1 MITYPLLIP
10 GSPGSFDAQQY
21 PPVTVPPGPSRANL
35 KKFDPIAEHIGEFD
49 GSAQEQQ
56 WQNNWWELD
65 LEWPEIT
72 WAQYAQ
78 LDAFSGAL
86 HGKLGTFVF
95 SPPLAAGPQGLGLLA
110 GTPAATGADASGSNL
125 LHTNSWLPNQSGI
138 LLPGDFLG
146 MPPNALTIEAA
157 EISNGYASIQGT
169 GEVPSWLVLG
179 GNVYVSGTGICDG
192 GPFPIIG
199 FVDLEPGWIITFVFA
214 SGNNPQYA
222 YQGTVGEAQ
231 GATGLIPRLYQYVNP
246 NPLDSDGGGNAV
258 LDIFPNIR
266 EAPLPGALLQLV
278 NPLGTFRLADNRR
291 EAPAK
296 QTKTLTFQMKC
307 REAI

>member
-35 KKFDPIAEHIGEFD
+35 KKYDPIAEHIGEFD

-65 LEWPEIT
+65 LEWPEMT

-86 HGKLGTFVF
+86 KGKLGSFVW
-95 SPPLAAGPQGLGLLA
+95 SPPLAAGSQGLGLLA
-110 GTPAATGADASGSNL
+110 GTPTATGADAAGSNL

-138 LLPGDFLG
+138 LLPGDFFG
-146 MPPNALTIEAA
+146 IPPNSLAIAVCETADGFASLEGYGELPPWLAA
-157 EISNGYASIQGT
+157 GAT
-169 GEVPSWLVLG
+169 VWT
-179 GNVYVSGTGICDG
+179 SGTGICDG
-192 GPFPIIG
+192 GPFTVLGCIN
-199 FVDLEPGWIITFVFA
+199 LEPGWIITYAFA
-214 SGNNPQYA
+214 SGNTPIYA
-222 YQGTVGEAQ
+222 YQGTLGEAQ
-231 GATGLIPRLYQYVNP
+231 GAAGLLPRLYQYINP
-246 NPLDSDGGGNAV
+246 NPLNSDGGGNAT
-258 LDIFPNIR
+258 LDIFPNVR
-266 EAPLPGALLQLV
+266 EAPIAGALLQLV
-278 NPLGTFRLADNRR
+278 NPQGTFRLVDNRR

-296 QTKTLTFQMKC
+296 ATKTLTFQMKC